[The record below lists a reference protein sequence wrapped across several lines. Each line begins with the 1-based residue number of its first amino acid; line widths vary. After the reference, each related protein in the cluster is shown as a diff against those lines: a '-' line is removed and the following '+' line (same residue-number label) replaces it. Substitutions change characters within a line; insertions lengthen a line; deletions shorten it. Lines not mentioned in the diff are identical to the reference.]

1 MRKVRI
7 GNDINVRWEVKTD
20 GQAVSLEGK
29 ALKLY
34 VRSAYRKEEI
44 TTFTVEGC
52 VVSFTYPA
60 SMQRMTGARAV
71 ILEDATEGAP
81 RRTVC
86 ADQAFTLVAH
96 SCEEN
101 DDDVEFEDFMVSL
114 QSNVLIG
121 KPGLSAYE
129 VWLSEGNTGT
139 LEDWYAFLRKP
150 ATDIAADVAAAEAER
165 KAAETAR
172 QEAEEGR
179 ITSEQERTTAE
190 TAREK
195 AEQARQGDENLRKT
209 AEENRVSAETGRSD
223 AEQRRDANETSREKA
238 EKMRK
243 SDEADR
249 IRNEKEREDA
259 ETSRKAT
266 EKLRDT
272 AENDRND
279 AEQERRQHENVRAD
293 AEGKRDAA
301 ETLRKQAE
309 TGRDNAEQE
318 RTTAEQTRKD
328 SETSRVA
335 AERERTASEQTRQEN
350 ETTRV
355 SAETERGKTE
365 TERITAETERKSAEQ
380 ERTTAERER
389 TTSEQA
395 RHENETTRVSAETER
410 VLAEL
415 SRQRA
420 EAKRE
425 QAAKDNKAANDAAV
439 AAAFAAAAAADTAT
453 GEANTAATN
462 ADTATVKA
470 NAAADAASKVN
481 AVMGDDH
488 VLTVTDRT
496 GAVKTADLGD
506 VSDVARLK
514 RSLGPY
520 SERPDITLTAKET
533 NVAVS
538 AEGVKVS
545 KQGWAIAEF
554 TAELGN
560 EYLFKPGA
568 TDGNVC
574 VFAEYID
581 KIERRAIEY
590 TYTYDETGRIAT
602 AKATYDGKTHSYTYA
617 YDADAATGESCVIT
631 DDQTGQ
637 TVDYL
642 PATFQTT
649 VGSYQPMTLLNAD
662 AELSEDRYCR
672 FVSNFQSRSAI
683 KVVVSYKVDV
693 ADLTMKVVRDGMTA
707 SMCTQLS
714 KINQKVDETKANIET
729 LRSDMEGMADYY
741 VGENDE
747 KTGDPNFKNCK
758 GNKEILSDWHFYLID
773 HTDNTGEATHPV
785 GELMGNNLFRFKSGQ
800 FAPTV
805 GITEA
810 MRAACDVQLYTDA
823 EHTIPLTL
831 KNGVVVTDKAGAHPY
846 DAVEVYNSLGL
857 VDLYDGEGNKV
868 RQLLPWET
876 TETKYSVMK
885 GRYDTLYPVDRQ
897 TSNSGKMLTG
907 IFKKNVKYDGID
919 TGRFPLLGTAIS
931 PCPVTTVGNQ
941 TRSFFYAYAVG
952 DQNTSNFASLYE
964 KDLCSMFVDD
974 GRTYPRVNDISQMTN
989 MNYARASNAN
999 PQSPV
1004 PFAEG
1009 GYHSINVFILC
1020 MELLY
1025 GTKNLENNA
1034 FFSSGISSNNDI
1046 SNENDWREKGGVRF
1060 KEKGTQD
1067 WAYFN
1072 FGNRLNF
1079 GANANMDNTF
1089 FSFYI
1094 NGGGPKEP
1102 CMDSQMAASWATE
1115 FGVAEDTEFEA
1126 YGAVYRYKN
1135 IPNAEKL
1142 SDGVMNCKVYHIK
1155 KGICKGYK
1163 DANTQVTYDLE
1174 LSLRMSLCHG
1184 MNLSGDI
1191 FAYWGGGCELVGTG
1205 KFDTGDI
1212 YNQEHLKNA
1221 YIDFYMETDQRKW
1234 VREELTTKTNL
1245 GTFGFESLYAK
1256 VGTFGP
1262 PILLGGY
1269 AQDRL
1274 GFTPYLTASGGNLH
1288 SWQCYFAYT
1297 QPYWSEKKDNRVR
1310 ISLRIRGD
1318 ATDTNCSRRCLF
1330 GNYSVATTSMYSGGS
1345 TQCRIVQRG
1354 E

>member
-71 ILEDATEGAP
+71 ILEDATKGAP

-96 SCEEN
+96 TCEES

-150 ATDIAADVAAAEAER
+150 ATDIAADVAEAEAER

-179 ITSEQERTTAE
+179 ITSEQER
-190 TAREK
+190 
-195 AEQARQGDENLRKT
+195 
-209 AEENRVSAETGRSD
+209 
-223 AEQRRDANETSREKA
+223 
-238 EKMRK
+238 
-243 SDEADR
+243 
-249 IRNEKEREDA
+249 
-259 ETSRKAT
+259 AT
-266 EKLRDT
+266 
-272 AENDRND
+272 
-279 AEQERRQHENVRAD
+279 
-293 AEGKRDAA
+293 A

-309 TGRDNAEQE
+309 TGRNNAEQE

-328 SETSRVA
+328 SEASRVA
-335 AERERTASEQTRQEN
+335 AEQERIASEQTRQEN
-350 ETTRV
+350 ETARV
-355 SAETERGKTE
+355 TAETERGKKE
-365 TERITAETERKSAEQ
+365 TERISSETERKSAEQ
-380 ERTTAERER
+380 ERKSAEQKRKSAEQERKTAENGREDAE
-389 TTSEQA
+389 SG
-395 RHENETTRVSAETER
+395 RVSAET
-410 VLAEL
+410 
-415 SRQRA
+415 SRQSA

-439 AAAFAAAAAADTAT
+439 AAAQAATAAADTAT
-453 GEANTAATN
+453 GKANTAATN
-462 ADTATVKA
+462 ADTATA
-470 NAAADAASKVN
+470 NANSAADAASKVN

-520 SERPDITLTAKET
+520 SERPDIVLTPSDQ
-533 NVAVS
+533 NVAIS
-538 AEGVKVS
+538 ADGVKVA
-545 KQGWAIAEF
+545 KTGWAMAEF

-617 YDADAATGESCVIT
+617 YDATGETTREATGESCVIT

-662 AELSEDRYCR
+662 AELPEDGYCR

-683 KVVVSYKVDV
+683 KVVVSYKTDV

-729 LRSDMEGMADYY
+729 LRSEMEGMADYY

-785 GELMGNNLFRFKSGQ
+785 GELMGNNLFRFKSGA

-823 EHTIPLTL
+823 EHTAPLTL
-831 KNGVVVTDKAGAHPY
+831 KNGVIVTDKAGEHPY
-846 DAVEVYNSLGL
+846 DAAEVYNSLGL

-897 TSNSGKMLTG
+897 TGDSGKMLTG
-907 IFKKNVKYDGID
+907 IFKEPMKYDGID
-919 TGRFPLLGTAIS
+919 TGRFPLLGTAMS
-931 PCPVTTVGNQ
+931 PCPITTLGGNA
-941 TRSFFYAYAVG
+941 RNFFYTYAVG
-952 DQNTSNFASLYE
+952 DTNTMNHVSQYG
-964 KDLCSMFVDD
+964 KDVCSMFVDD
-974 GRTYPRVNDISQMTN
+974 GRTYPRTNDISLALN
-989 MNYARASNAN
+989 KVVARVSNVN
-999 PQSPV
+999 SQSPV

-1009 GYHSINVFILC
+1009 GYHSLNVFIIC

-1025 GTKNLENNA
+1025 GTKNLHDNA
-1034 FFSSGISSNNDI
+1034 LFGSGISSNDNVK
-1046 SNENDWREKGGVRF
+1046 NENDWRENGGVRT
-1060 KEKGTQD
+1060 KEQGNQD
-1067 WAYFN
+1067 WVYSLMGRKAY
-1072 FGNRLNF
+1072 F
-1079 GANANMDNTF
+1079 GANANMDTNN
-1089 FSFYI
+1089 FSYYI
-1094 NGGGPKEP
+1094 NYGRPKEQ
-1102 CMDSQMAASWATE
+1102 CMESQMAASWATE
-1115 FGVAEDTEFEA
+1115 FGVAEDTDFDA

-1135 IPNAEKL
+1135 IPGAEKL
-1142 SDGVMNCKVYHIK
+1142 SDGVMNCKVYRIK
-1155 KGICKGYK
+1155 KGTCKGYK
-1163 DANTQVTYDLE
+1163 DASTQVTYDLE
-1174 LSLRMSLCHG
+1174 LSLRMSLIHG

-1191 FAYWGGGCELVGTG
+1191 YAYWGGGLEMVGTN
-1205 KFDTGDI
+1205 KLDTGGR
-1212 YNQEHLKNA
+1212 YNPEQLRDA
-1221 YIDFYMETDQRKW
+1221 YVDFYLETDQRKW
-1234 VREELTTKTNL
+1234 VDENTYTKANL
-1245 GTFGFESLYAK
+1245 GTFGFESLYPK

-1262 PILLGGY
+1262 PILSEGY
-1269 AQDRL
+1269 TQDRL
-1274 GFTPYLTASGGNLH
+1274 GFTPYQIAKGGNIQ
-1288 SWQCYFAYT
+1288 SWQCFFAQSY
-1297 QPYWSEKKDNRVR
+1297 PYWSRCKDERVR
-1310 ISLRIRGD
+1310 ICLRLRNT
-1318 ATDTNCSRRCLF
+1318 ANAVSCSPRALYALYPSNDMAAF
-1330 GNYSVATTSMYSGGS
+1330 TGGS
-1345 TQCRIVQRG
+1345 AQCRIVQRG

>member
-1 MRKVRI
+1 MEKRYLDMGSVGMHPKGAYDKSVTYSKLQLVTYRNNTYLSKQD
-7 GNDINVRWEVKTD
+7 GNVGHEPVGEDDWWSLIVDAQTAYD
-20 GQAVSLEGK
+20 GAT
-29 ALKLY
+29 
-34 VRSAYRKEEI
+34 SATAAAK
-44 TTFTVEGC
+44 
-52 VVSFTYPA
+52 
-60 SMQRMTGARAV
+60 RA
-71 ILEDATEGAP
+71 
-81 RRTVC
+81 
-86 ADQAFTLVAH
+86 
-96 SCEEN
+96 N
-101 DDDVEFEDFMVSL
+101 D
-114 QSNVLIG
+114 
-121 KPGLSAYE
+121 
-129 VWLSEGNTGT
+129 
-139 LEDWYAFLRKP
+139 
-150 ATDIAADVAAAEAER
+150 AADNAER
-165 KAAETAR
+165 INAEVQKAEDL
-172 QEAEEGR
+172 R
-179 ITSEQERTTAE
+179 IASEQERTTAE
-190 TAREK
+190 TARDK

-209 AEENRVSAETGRSD
+209 AEENRASAETGRSD
-223 AEQRRDANETSREKA
+223 AEQRRDANETSRESA
-238 EKMRK
+238 EQMRK
-243 SDEADR
+243 RDEADR
-249 IRNEKEREDA
+249 IRDEKEREEA
-259 ETSRKAT
+259 ETSRK
-266 EKLRDT
+266 
-272 AENDRND
+272 
-279 AEQERRQHENVRAD
+279 
-293 AEGKRDAA
+293 
-301 ETLRKQAE
+301 
-309 TGRDNAEQE
+309 
-318 RTTAEQTRKD
+318 
-328 SETSRVA
+328 A
-335 AERERTASEQTRQEN
+335 AERERTAAEQTRQEN

-355 SAETERGKTE
+355 SAE
-365 TERITAETERKSAEQ
+365 A
-380 ERTTAERER
+380 
-389 TTSEQA
+389 
-395 RHENETTRVSAETER
+395 ER
-410 VLAEL
+410 VLAET
-415 SRQRA
+415 SRQSA
-420 EAKRE
+420 EVKRE

-439 AAAFAAAAAADTAT
+439 AAAEAATAAAYTAT
-453 GEANTAATN
+453 GKANTAATN
-462 ADTATVKA
+462 ADMATANA
-470 NAAADAASKVN
+470 NAAANGASKVN

-496 GAVKTADLGD
+496 GTVKTADLGD

-520 SERPDITLTAKET
+520 SERPDIVLTPSEQ
-533 NVAVS
+533 NVAIS
-538 AEGVKVS
+538 ADGVKVS
-545 KQGWAIAEF
+545 KQGWAIAVF

-590 TYTYDETGRIAT
+590 TYTYDEKGRIAS
-602 AKATYDGKTHSYTYA
+602 AKATYDGKTHSYSYA
-617 YDADAATGESCVIT
+617 YQVQEGSSENNGENCIIT

-649 VGSYQPMTLLNAD
+649 VGSYQPMTLLNAG
-662 AELSEDRYCR
+662 AELPEDGYCR

-729 LRSDMEGMADYY
+729 LRSEMEGMADYY

-897 TSNSGKMLTG
+897 TGNSGKKLTG
-907 IFKKNVKYDGID
+907 IFKKAVKYDGID
-919 TGRFPLLGTAIS
+919 TGRFPLLGTAMS
-931 PCPVTTVGNQ
+931 PCPVTTVNNQ

-952 DQNTSNFASLYE
+952 DQNTSNFASQYG
-964 KDLCSMFVDD
+964 KDVCSMYVDN
-974 GRTYPRVNDISQMTN
+974 GRTYPRTKDISQITN
-989 MNYARASNAN
+989 MEYARASNAN

-1009 GYHSINVFILC
+1009 GYHSLNVFILC

-1025 GTKNLENNA
+1025 GTKDLDNNA
-1034 FFSSGISSNNDI
+1034 FFSSGISSNDNI
-1046 SNENDWREKGGVRF
+1046 SNENDWREKGGVRT

-1067 WAYFN
+1067 WVYSLI
-1072 FGNRLNF
+1072 GNKPNF
-1079 GANANMDNTF
+1079 GANANMDNDN
-1089 FSFYI
+1089 FSNYI
-1094 NGGGPKEP
+1094 NYAGPKEQ
-1102 CMDSQMAASWATE
+1102 CMESQMAASWATE
-1115 FGVAEDTEFEA
+1115 FGVAENTEFEA
-1126 YGAVYRYKN
+1126 YGAKYRYKN
-1135 IPNAEKL
+1135 IPGAKSL
-1142 SDGVMNCKVYHIK
+1142 ADGEMNCKVFRIK
-1155 KGICKGYK
+1155 KGTCTGYK
-1163 DANTQVTYDLE
+1163 DANTKVTYDLE

-1184 MNLSGDI
+1184 MNLIGDI
-1191 FAYWGGGCELVGTG
+1191 LVYWGGGLEMVGTNKLNTEG
-1205 KFDTGDI
+1205 G
-1212 YNQEHLKNA
+1212 YNPEQLKTA
-1221 YIDFYMETDQRKW
+1221 YVVFYMEADQRNW
-1234 VREELTTKTNL
+1234 VREDIISKINL
-1245 GTFGFESLYAK
+1245 GTFGFESIYAK

-1262 PILLGGY
+1262 PILSEGY

-1274 GFTPYLTASGGNLH
+1274 GLTPYRTANGGNRQ
-1288 SWQCYFAYT
+1288 SWQCFFAYDY
-1297 QPYWSEKKDNRVR
+1297 PYWSKMKDQRVR
-1310 ISLRIRGD
+1310 MGSRFRGFAHNPNCARRFLTVSSSAIS
-1318 ATDTNCSRRCLF
+1318 AFTHT
-1330 GNYSVATTSMYSGGS
+1330 GGS
-1345 TQCRIVQRG
+1345 TQCRIAQRG

>member
-1 MRKVRI
+1 MEKRYLDMGSVGMHPKGAYDKSVTYSKLQLVTYRNNTYLSKQDGNI
-7 GNDINVRWEVKTD
+7 GHEPVGEDEWWSLIVDAQTAYDGATSATAAAKRAND
-20 GQAVSLEGK
+20 
-29 ALKLY
+29 
-34 VRSAYRKEEI
+34 
-44 TTFTVEGC
+44 
-52 VVSFTYPA
+52 
-60 SMQRMTGARAV
+60 
-71 ILEDATEGAP
+71 
-81 RRTVC
+81 
-86 ADQAFTLVAH
+86 
-96 SCEEN
+96 
-101 DDDVEFEDFMVSL
+101 
-114 QSNVLIG
+114 
-121 KPGLSAYE
+121 
-129 VWLSEGNTGT
+129 
-139 LEDWYAFLRKP
+139 
-150 ATDIAADVAAAEAER
+150 AADNAER
-165 KAAETAR
+165 INAEVQKAEDL
-172 QEAEEGR
+172 R
-179 ITSEQERTTAE
+179 IASEQERTTAE
-190 TAREK
+190 TARDK

-223 AEQRRDANETSREKA
+223 AEQRRDANETSRESA
-238 EKMRK
+238 EQMRK
-243 SDEADR
+243 RDEADR
-249 IRNEKEREDA
+249 IRDEKEREKA
-259 ETSRKAT
+259 ETSRKA
-266 EKLRDT
+266 
-272 AENDRND
+272 
-279 AEQERRQHENVRAD
+279 
-293 AEGKRDAA
+293 
-301 ETLRKQAE
+301 
-309 TGRDNAEQE
+309 
-318 RTTAEQTRKD
+318 
-328 SETSRVA
+328 
-335 AERERTASEQTRQEN
+335 AERERTTAEQTRQEN

-355 SAETERGKTE
+355 SAEAERVF
-365 TERITAETERKSAEQ
+365 AETSRQSAE
-380 ERTTAERER
+380 
-389 TTSEQA
+389 
-395 RHENETTRVSAETER
+395 V
-410 VLAEL
+410 
-415 SRQRA
+415 
-420 EAKRE
+420 KRE

-439 AAAFAAAAAADTAT
+439 AAAEAATAAAYTAT
-453 GEANTAATN
+453 GKANTAATN
-462 ADTATVKA
+462 ADTATANA
-470 NAAADAASKVN
+470 NAAANGASKVN

-496 GAVKTADLGD
+496 GTVKTADLGD

-533 NVAVS
+533 NVAIS
-538 AEGVKVS
+538 AQGVKVS
-545 KQGWAIAEF
+545 KTGWAIAEF

-590 TYTYDETGRIAT
+590 TYTYDEKGRIAS
-602 AKATYDGKTHSYTYA
+602 AKATYGGKTHSYTYA

-662 AELSEDRYCR
+662 AELPEDGYCR

-729 LRSDMEGMADYY
+729 LRSEMEGMADYY

-785 GELMGNNLFRFKSGQ
+785 GELMGNNIFRFKSGA

-805 GITEA
+805 GITEE

-857 VDLYDGEGNKV
+857 VDLYDGEGNNV

-897 TSNSGKMLTG
+897 TGDSGKMLTG
-907 IFKKNVKYDGID
+907 IFKKPVKYDGID
-919 TGRFPLLGTAIS
+919 TGRFPLLGTAMS
-931 PCPVTTVGNQ
+931 PCPVTTVGDQ

-952 DQNTSNFASLYE
+952 DRFTTNNASKYGE
-964 KDLCSMFVDD
+964 DVCSMFVNE
-974 GRTYPRVNDISQMTN
+974 GRTYPRTTDISQIRN

-1009 GYHSINVFILC
+1009 GYHSLNVFILC

-1025 GTKNLENNA
+1025 DTKNLNHNA
-1034 FFSSGISSNNDI
+1034 FFGSGISSNDNV
-1046 SNENDWREKGGVRF
+1046 SNENDWRENGGVRI
-1060 KEKGTQD
+1060 KEQGIQD
-1067 WAYFN
+1067 WAYFKLGN
-1072 FGNRLNF
+1072 FMNF
-1079 GANANMDNTF
+1079 GANANMDKS
-1089 FSFYI
+1089 SFNSYI
-1094 NGGGPKEP
+1094 NNTGPKEQ
-1102 CMDSQMAASWATE
+1102 CMESQMAASWATE
-1115 FGVAEDTEFEA
+1115 FGVAEDTEYEA
-1126 YGAVYRYKN
+1126 YGAKYRYKN
-1135 IPNAEKL
+1135 IPGAENL
-1142 SDGVMNCKVYHIK
+1142 SDGVMNCKVYRIK

-1191 FAYWGGGCELVGTG
+1191 FAYWGGGLEMVGAN
-1205 KFDTGDI
+1205 KLDTGDS
-1212 YNQEHLKNA
+1212 YNLGQKNA
-1221 YIDFYMETDQRKW
+1221 YVDFYMETDQRKW
-1234 VREELTTKTNL
+1234 VREESGIKMNL
-1245 GTFGFESLYAK
+1245 GTFGFESLYVK

-1262 PILLGGY
+1262 PILPDGY

-1274 GFTPYLTASGGNLH
+1274 GFTPYSTKKGGNLQ
-1288 SWQCYFAYT
+1288 SWQCYYAT
-1297 QPYWSEKKDNRVR
+1297 SNPYWNETKDRRAR
-1310 ISLRIRGD
+1310 IGSRFRGFAD
-1318 ATDTNCSRRCLF
+1318 ISVCSCRCSDTN
-1330 GNYSVATTSMYSGGS
+1330 YTVTTTPMAYALGCS

>member
-1 MRKVRI
+1 MGSVGMHPKGAYDKSVTYSKLQLVTYRNNTYLSKQDGNI
-7 GNDINVRWEVKTD
+7 GHEPVGEDEWWSLIVDAQTAYDGATSATAAAKRAND
-20 GQAVSLEGK
+20 
-29 ALKLY
+29 
-34 VRSAYRKEEI
+34 
-44 TTFTVEGC
+44 
-52 VVSFTYPA
+52 
-60 SMQRMTGARAV
+60 
-71 ILEDATEGAP
+71 
-81 RRTVC
+81 
-86 ADQAFTLVAH
+86 
-96 SCEEN
+96 
-101 DDDVEFEDFMVSL
+101 
-114 QSNVLIG
+114 
-121 KPGLSAYE
+121 
-129 VWLSEGNTGT
+129 
-139 LEDWYAFLRKP
+139 
-150 ATDIAADVAAAEAER
+150 AADNAER
-165 KAAETAR
+165 INAEVQKAEDL
-172 QEAEEGR
+172 R

-190 TAREK
+190 TARDK
-195 AEQARQGDENLRKT
+195 AEQARQDDENLRKT
-209 AEENRVSAETGRSD
+209 AEENRASAETGRSD
-223 AEQRRDANETSREKA
+223 AEQRRTANENSRETA
-238 EKMRK
+238 EQMRK
-243 SDEADR
+243 TDEAER
-249 IRNEKEREDA
+249 IRDEKEREEA
-259 ETSRKAT
+259 ETSRKA
-266 EKLRDT
+266 
-272 AENDRND
+272 
-279 AEQERRQHENVRAD
+279 
-293 AEGKRDAA
+293 
-301 ETLRKQAE
+301 
-309 TGRDNAEQE
+309 
-318 RTTAEQTRKD
+318 
-328 SETSRVA
+328 
-335 AERERTASEQTRQEN
+335 AERERTTAEQTRQEN

-355 SAETERGKTE
+355 SAE
-365 TERITAETERKSAEQ
+365 A
-380 ERTTAERER
+380 
-389 TTSEQA
+389 
-395 RHENETTRVSAETER
+395 ER
-410 VLAEL
+410 VLAET
-415 SRQRA
+415 SRQSA
-420 EAKRE
+420 ETKRE
-425 QAAKDNKAANDAAV
+425 QAAKDNKVANDAAV
-439 AAAFAAAAAADTAT
+439 AAAEAATAAAATAT
-453 GEANTAATN
+453 GKANTAATN
-462 ADTATVKA
+462 ADTATA
-470 NAAADAASKVN
+470 NANSAADAASKVN

-520 SERPDITLTAKET
+520 SEREDIVLKASETGYVISADGVKTAK
-533 NVAVS
+533 S
-538 AEGVKVS
+538 
-545 KQGWAIAEF
+545 GWAMAEF

-590 TYTYDETGRIAT
+590 TYTYDEKGRVAT

-617 YDADAATGESCVIT
+617 YTAQESTVPAGTEAQGEVCVIT

-662 AELSEDRYCR
+662 AELPEDGYCR

-683 KVVVSYKVDV
+683 KVVVSYKVDA

-714 KINQKVDETKANIET
+714 KINQKVDETKANIEK
-729 LRSDMEGMADYY
+729 LRSDMEGTADYY

-785 GELMGNNLFRFKSGQ
+785 GELMGNNLFRFKSGA

-805 GITEA
+805 GITEE

-823 EHTIPLTL
+823 EHTTPLTL
-831 KNGVVVTDKAGAHPY
+831 KSGVVVTDKAGEHPY

-857 VDLYDGEGNKV
+857 VNLYDGEGNKV

-885 GRYDTLYPVDRQ
+885 GRYDTIYPVDRQ
-897 TSNSGKMLTG
+897 TGNSGKMLTG
-907 IFKKNVKYDGID
+907 IFKKPVKYDGID
-919 TGRFPLLGTAIS
+919 TGRFPFLGTAMS
-931 PCPVTTVGNQ
+931 PCPVTTVGDQ

-952 DQNTSNFASLYE
+952 DQNTSNFVSQYG
-964 KDLCSMFVDD
+964 KDVCSMYVDN
-974 GRTYPRVNDISQMTN
+974 GRTYPRTKDISQITN
-989 MNYARASNAN
+989 MEYARASNAN

-1025 GTKNLENNA
+1025 GTKNLDNNA
-1034 FFSSGISSNNDI
+1034 FFSSGISSNNI

-1067 WAYFN
+1067 WDYFN
-1072 FGNRLNF
+1072 FGSRPNF
-1079 GANANMDNTF
+1079 GANANMDKTY

-1094 NGGGPKEP
+1094 NYGGPKEQ
-1102 CMDSQMAASWATE
+1102 CMESQMAASWATE

-1191 FAYWGGGCELVGTG
+1191 FAYWGGGLELVGTG

-1262 PILLGGY
+1262 PILSAGY

-1274 GFTPYLTASGGNLH
+1274 GLTPYPTASGGNLQ
-1288 SWQCYFAYT
+1288 SWQCYYAYT
-1297 QPYWSEKKDNRVR
+1297 EPYWSEKKDNRVR

-1318 ATDTNCSRRCLF
+1318 ATDINCSRRCLF
-1330 GNYSVATTSMYSGGS
+1330 GNYSLASKSMYSGGS
-1345 TQCRIVQRG
+1345 AQCRIVQRG